1 MCVEEGWELGLL
13 LKRLASGACP
23 GASPGAVDAGSIMVD
38 GDTPLRPGMS
48 S

>member
-1 MCVEEGWELGLL
+1 MCVEEGWPLRLL
-13 LKRLASGACP
+13 FEMLVSGACP